1 MLGVTLYSADGC
13 HLCESAKAIL
23 DDLAVTYTV
32 IDIALDD
39 ELVER
44 FGVRIPVLM
53 KDSSDND
60 LGWPFDAAAVTLF
73 LE

>member
-13 HLCESAKAIL
+13 HLCELAKAIL
-23 DDLAVTYTV
+23 DDLAVTYSV